1 MIPQA
6 RNLTWLPPLVL
17 AMCTACGHGNNGNAD
32 TDPGDAPTAIP
43 WTDETVPAQAI
54 DTLPPLPA
62 ESIAVRPAAIRDTLL
77 IEGTPE
83 ATTATLVDAPSDFAL
98 PFSTYVPDGISTEFG
113 ADGDVDA
120 VRFTAA
126 FSGRPDP
133 NAYMHVF
140 VYPAGTTGIQARTS
154 AFAFMRSR
162 MLVGDAANPIEA
174 PAWARE
180 AYTLSYSGNAGVRYV
195 GRLILATHAGRYF
208 HVLTHYPAEYGDGLG
223 PRYTRI
229 LQWWRWEDTG
239 RPLVRE

>member
-32 TDPGDAPTAIP
+32 ADPGDAAATIP
-43 WTDETVPAQAI
+43 WTDETLPAQAV
-54 DTLPPLPA
+54 DALPPLPA
-62 ESIAVRPAAIRDTLL
+62 ESIAVRPPAIRDTLL
-77 IEGTPE
+77 IEGMPE
-83 ATTATLVDAPSDFAL
+83 ATTATLVRAPSDFAL

-140 VYPAGTTGIQARTS
+140 VYPAGTTGVQARTG

-162 MLVGDAANPIEA
+162 LLAGDEANPTEA

-180 AYTLSYSGNAGVRYV
+180 AYALSYSGDAGVRYV

-223 PRYTRI
+223 PRHARI